1 MKGLKH
7 LVECHCVLPQFRNK
21 KERPYHKFVVF
32 SVIDKAD
39 GVIPKHA
46 VCNNCGVIHNV
57 YDIGKS
63 EILVGQE
70 SGAIIQKEDIELMI
84 PTSIS
89 NVLKSYDCDISVW
102 EHVLFVMQNSIFP
115 EKIILSRDVD
125 GEIISGKILTIEEI
139 NKYQIKPYS
148 MRTSA

>member
-1 MKGLKH
+1 MRGLKH

-32 SVIDKAD
+32 SVIDQAD

-70 SGAIIQKEDIELMI
+70 TGATIQKEDIELMI

-102 EHVLFVMQNSIFP
+102 EHALFVMQNSIFP
-115 EKIILSRDVD
+115 ENIILSRTVD
-125 GEIISGKILTIEEI
+125 GEVTSGKILTIEDI

-148 MRTSA
+148 MRTSI